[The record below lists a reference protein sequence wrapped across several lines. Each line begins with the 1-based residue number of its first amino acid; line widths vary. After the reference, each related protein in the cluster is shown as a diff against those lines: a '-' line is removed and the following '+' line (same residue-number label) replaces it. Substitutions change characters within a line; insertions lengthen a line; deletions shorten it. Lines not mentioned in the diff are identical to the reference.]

1 MLICLRLTVY
11 ENVCLPSVRAI
22 RKT

>member
-11 ENVCLPSVRAI
+11 ENVFALGESD
-22 RKT
+22 

>member
-11 ENVCLPSVRAI
+11 ENVFALSESD
-22 RKT
+22 